1 MKKLIFAAL
10 VAAFATG
17 CSQVDSGEAALRSV
31 WGNIEGETIQPGL
44 VWHNPLSTDII
55 VYDCRFRL
63 ADYRMESYTK
73 DMQQATLGVAFNYAI
88 DPSRLRELHIKYG
101 LQYGSKILDPI
112 VYGAVKDVIGNWE
125 AAELVH
131 SREKA
136 TTQIVAKIQES
147 IRTMPVLVR
156 DINLTNID
164 FSDVFEKSIEEKQVQ
179 QQRALAA
186 KNKTAEIE
194 ELARQRLIT
203 AESEAKAMQIKG
215 DALRANHGLVELE
228 AVNRWDGKMPQTLM
242 LGENSKTFLPVK

>member
-10 VAAFATG
+10 VAAFAAG

-88 DPSRLRELHIKYG
+88 DPSRLRQLHINYG
-101 LQYGSKILDPI
+101 LQYVIKILDPI

-242 LGENSKTFLPVK
+242 LGENSKTFLPAK

>member
-1 MKKLIFAAL
+1 M
-10 VAAFATG
+10 
-17 CSQVDSGEAALRSV
+17 
-31 WGNIEGETIQPGL
+31 
-44 VWHNPLSTDII
+44 
-55 VYDCRFRL
+55 
-63 ADYRMESYTK
+63 
-73 DMQQATLGVAFNYAI
+73 
-88 DPSRLRELHIKYG
+88 
-101 LQYGSKILDPI
+101 
-112 VYGAVKDVIGNWE
+112 
-125 AAELVH
+125 H

>member
-1 MKKLIFAAL
+1 MARRLRLLDFLPLYGDGPDNMADQRRRRILLPVHDDYGPAFAPGGDENEQSQESQQIFHVFMIPRKGRAGSEYGAWRFRYNRRIRTNPKRKEDLKKLIFAAL
-10 VAAFATG
+10 VAAFAAG

-112 VYGAVKDVIGNWE
+112 VYGAVKDVIGNW
-125 AAELVH
+125 
-131 SREKA
+131 
-136 TTQIVAKIQES
+136 
-147 IRTMPVLVR
+147 
-156 DINLTNID
+156 
-164 FSDVFEKSIEEKQVQ
+164 
-179 QQRALAA
+179 
-186 KNKTAEIE
+186 
-194 ELARQRLIT
+194 
-203 AESEAKAMQIKG
+203 
-215 DALRANHGLVELE
+215 
-228 AVNRWDGKMPQTLM
+228 
-242 LGENSKTFLPVK
+242 